1 MILMMGV
8 TGATARPSHQPSLM
22 TNAQPGNVSTALW
35 ECFAVLGYILF
46 IRGHSHITSAAII
59 RQGQSEC

>member
-35 ECFAVLGYILF
+35 ECFVVLGYILL
-46 IRGHSHITSAAII
+46 IMN
-59 RQGQSEC
+59 